1 MEWTFS
7 CCRHAALLTLAAILA
22 LFTATAALAQPDTY
36 PPMTEGQA
44 GALAL
49 RNACKGDIQRFCARE
64 LAPGGRILD
73 CLRSHGDAISPV
85 CRETAGALRAGGAS
99 GLDVPPGAGG
109 PPPPSGRNIP
119 PPGRD
124 MPPWA
129 AMLAARDACMMDAQ
143 RFCSDVVPGGG
154 RIIRCLMAQRDA
166 VSRHCR
172 EAMSAARDALGY

>member
-1 MEWTFS
+1 VPSIVGAVFS
-7 CCRHAALLTLAAILA
+7 SGAVAIGQRNDTSGDSVGDFGLMMAALLTLAAILA

-99 GLDVPPGAGG
+99 GLDVPPGAAAAS
-109 PPPPSGRNIP
+109 SGRNMP
-119 PPGRD
+119 PPGATCRRG
-124 MPPWA
+124 PRCWP
-129 AMLAARDACMMDAQ
+129 RDACMMDAQ
-143 RFCSDVVPGGG
+143 NF
-154 RIIRCLMAQRDA
+154 
-166 VSRHCR
+166 
-172 EAMSAARDALGY
+172 ARM